1 MGKYE
6 HPGNCEVTC
15 WDRNDEGQTFTI
27 VDHSPPLRTD
37 MKPYESNGATK
48 VIGRTVLRPREQV
61 EETIRA
67 AILSGELKS
76 GEMLPPE
83 AELARQFNVSRT
95 TLREALRV
103 LTSQRL
109 ITKVPGAR
117 GGNFVQ
123 SVDYHSLG
131 AVMSESVENLLAL
144 GTIHFDEVAD
154 VRQLLEVPSVR
165 LAAVNRDAEELA
177 RLAEIVGQQK
187 TASVDDPHIPELDRE
202 FHTLIARASGN
213 RVLASF
219 VAALHH
225 ATEPVHYLDLSPEV
239 GRDTVKQHQRILRA
253 IEQQDAAAGEEAIIE
268 HLTYL
273 QRHISAH
280 RSN

>member
-1 MGKYE
+1 MA
-6 HPGNCEVTC
+6 
-15 WDRNDEGQTFTI
+15 
-27 VDHSPPLRTD
+27 
-37 MKPYESNGATK
+37 MKASGDAPRK

-103 LTSQRL
+103 LSSQHL

-123 SVDYHSLG
+123 SIDYHSLG
-131 AVMSESVENLLAL
+131 DVMMESVDNLLAL
-144 GTIHFDEVAD
+144 GSIEFDEVAE
-154 VRQLLEVPSVR
+154 VRQQLEVPSVR
-165 LAAVNRDAEELA
+165 LAAVNRTDEHVQQLTA
-177 RLAEIVGQQK
+177 IVERQK
-187 TASVDDPHIPELDRE
+187 TASVDDPEIPELDRQ

-239 GRDTVKQHQRILRA
+239 GRETVKQHQRIVQAVQR
-253 IEQQDAAAGEEAIIE
+253 QDPDAGEAAVVK

-273 QRHISAH
+273 RRHITAH
-280 RSN
+280 RTR

>member
-1 MGKYE
+1 
-6 HPGNCEVTC
+6 
-15 WDRNDEGQTFTI
+15 
-27 VDHSPPLRTD
+27 
-37 MKPYESNGATK
+37 MKPNEPNGAAK
-48 VIGRTVLRPREQV
+48 VIGRTVVRPRQQV
-61 EETIRA
+61 EEMIRA
-67 AILSGELKS
+67 AILAGELQS

-83 AELARQFNVSRT
+83 TELAKQFNVSRT

-103 LTSQRL
+103 LSSQRL
-109 ITKVPGAR
+109 IRKVPGAR

-144 GTIHFDEVAD
+144 GTIQFDEVAH
-154 VRQLLEVPSVR
+154 VRQLLEVPSVQ
-165 LAAVNRDAEELA
+165 LAAANRSGDELS
-177 RLAEIVGQQK
+177 RLKEIVQQQK
-187 TASVDDPHIPELDRE
+187 TASVDDPRVPELDRE

-239 GRDTVKQHQRILRA
+239 GRETVRQHQRILRA
-253 IEQQDAAAGEEAIIE
+253 IELQDPAAGEKAIIE

-273 QRHISAH
+273 RKHISAH
-280 RSN
+280 RAE

>member
-1 MGKYE
+1 MQVA
-6 HPGNCEVTC
+6 PGAVSGNRGVM
-15 WDRNDEGQTFTI
+15 
-27 VDHSPPLRTD
+27 SA
-37 MKPYESNGATK
+37 GAIGDGTARK
-48 VIGRTVLRPREQV
+48 VIGQKVLRPRRQV

-83 AELARQFNVSRT
+83 TELARQFDVSRT

-109 ITKVPGAR
+109 IVKVPGAR
-117 GGNFVQ
+117 GGNIVQ
-123 SVDYHSLG
+123 SVDYQSLG
-131 AVMSESVENLLAL
+131 AVMMESVDNLLAL
-144 GTIHFDEVAD
+144 GTLDFEEVAD
-154 VRQLLEVPSVR
+154 MRQFLEVPSVR
-165 LAAVNRDAEELA
+165 LAAGHRDDDQLRQLHAIVTKQKSA
-177 RLAEIVGQQK
+177 R
-187 TASVDDPHIPELDRE
+187 VDDPDVPELDRQ

-239 GRDTVKQHQRILRA
+239 GRETVKQHQAIVRA
-253 IEQQDAAAGEEAIIE
+253 IEAQDSDAAEAAIIV

-273 QRHISAH
+273 RRHIGAH
-280 RSN
+280 QAADRA

>member
-1 MGKYE
+1 MT
-6 HPGNCEVTC
+6 PS
-15 WDRNDEGQTFTI
+15 Q
-27 VDHSPPLRTD
+27 
-37 MKPYESNGATK
+37 SNGTTK
-48 VIGRTVLRPREQV
+48 LIGRTVLRPRQQV

-103 LTSQRL
+103 LSSQRL
-109 ITKVPGAR
+109 INKVPGAR

-123 SVDYHSLG
+123 SVDYRSLG

-144 GTIHFDEVAD
+144 GTIHFDEVAN
-154 VRQLLEVPSVR
+154 VRQLLEVPSVQ
-165 LAAVNRDAEELA
+165 LAAANRGEDELT
-177 RLAEIVGQQK
+177 RLKDIVQQQK
-187 TASVDDPHIPELDRE
+187 MASVDDPRIPDLDRE

-239 GRDTVKQHQRILRA
+239 GRETVKQHQRILRA
-253 IEQQDAAAGEEAIIE
+253 IERQEPQAGEKAIVE

-273 QRHISAH
+273 RKHISAH
-280 RSN
+280 RAS

>member
-1 MGKYE
+1 MTNAG
-6 HPGNCEVTC
+6 G
-15 WDRNDEGQTFTI
+15 D
-27 VDHSPPLRTD
+27 
-37 MKPYESNGATK
+37 GAIRK
-48 VIGRTVLRPREQV
+48 VIGQAVLRPRQQV
-61 EETIRA
+61 EETIKA

-103 LTSQRL
+103 LSSQHL
-109 ITKVPGAR
+109 ITKIPGAR

-123 SVDYHSLG
+123 SVDYRSLG
-131 AVMSESVENLLAL
+131 TVMMEAVANLLTL
-144 GTIHFDEVAD
+144 GSIRFEEVAD
-154 VRQLLEVPSVR
+154 VRQYLEVPSVR
-165 LAAVNRDAEELA
+165 LAAANRSEQDLTELGG
-177 RLAEIVGQQK
+177 IVRRQK
-187 TASVDDPHIPELDRE
+187 TASVDDPEIPDLDRQ

-213 RVLASF
+213 RVLASL

-239 GRDTVKQHQRILRA
+239 GRQTVRQHAAILRA
-253 IEQQDAAAGEEAIIE
+253 IEHQDPDDGEKAIVD

-273 QRHISAH
+273 RRHLLAH
-280 RSN
+280 QAG

>member
-1 MGKYE
+1 M
-6 HPGNCEVTC
+6 V
-15 WDRNDEGQTFTI
+15 
-27 VDHSPPLRTD
+27 S
-37 MKPYESNGATK
+37 GATNGSK
-48 VIGRTVLRPREQV
+48 QRMIGQAVLRPRQQV

-67 AILSGELKS
+67 AILSGELQS

-103 LTSQRL
+103 LTSQHL
-109 ITKVPGAR
+109 ITKIPGAR

-131 AVMSESVENLLAL
+131 TVMTEAVDNLLTL
-144 GTIHFDEVAD
+144 GSIRFDEVAD
-154 VRQLLEVPSVR
+154 VRQYLEVPAVR
-165 LAAVNRDAEELA
+165 LAAIHRSEDDLA
-177 RLAEIVGQQK
+177 GLTEIVERQK
-187 TASVDDPHIPELDRE
+187 TASVDDPEIPDLDRK

-213 RVLASF
+213 RVLASC

-239 GRDTVKQHQRILRA
+239 GKQTVRQHAAILRA
-253 IEQQDAAAGEEAIIE
+253 IDKRDADAAEAAIVD

-273 QRHISAH
+273 RKHIVAH
-280 RSN
+280 QAAE

>member
-1 MGKYE
+1 MVSDVERK
-6 HPGNCEVTC
+6 TI
-15 WDRNDEGQTFTI
+15 GQ
-27 VDHSPPLRTD
+27 
-37 MKPYESNGATK
+37 A
-48 VIGRTVLRPREQV
+48 VLRPRQQV
-61 EETIRA
+61 EKTIKD

-103 LTSQRL
+103 LSSQHL
-109 ITKVPGAR
+109 INKVPGAR

-131 AVMSESVENLLAL
+131 TVMTEAVDNLLAL
-144 GTIHFDEVAD
+144 GSIRFDEVAD
-154 VRQLLEVPSVR
+154 VRQHLEVPSVR
-165 LAAVNRDAEELA
+165 LAAAHRSEKDLTELSD
-177 RLAEIVGQQK
+177 IVRRQK
-187 TASVDDPHIPELDRE
+187 TASVDDPEIPDLDRQ
-202 FHTLIARASGN
+202 FHTLIAQASGN

-219 VAALHH
+219 VATLHH

-239 GRDTVKQHQRILRA
+239 GRETVRQHAAILRA
-253 IEQQDAAAGEEAIIE
+253 IKTQDPDAGEVAIIE

-273 QRHISAH
+273 REHILSH
-280 RSN
+280 REH

>member
-1 MGKYE
+1 
-6 HPGNCEVTC
+6 
-15 WDRNDEGQTFTI
+15 
-27 VDHSPPLRTD
+27 
-37 MKPYESNGATK
+37 MKPHDSKGTAR

-61 EETIRA
+61 EDTIRT

-131 AVMSESVENLLAL
+131 AVMTESVENLLAL
-144 GTIHFDEVAD
+144 GTIRFDEVAN

-165 LAAVNRDAEELA
+165 LAAANRGVHQLA

-187 TASVDDPHIPELDRE
+187 TASVDDPHIPDLDRE

-225 ATEPVHYLDLSPEV
+225 ATEPVHYLDLSHQV
-239 GRDTVKQHQRILRA
+239 GRETVKQHQRILRA
-253 IEQQDAAAGEEAIIE
+253 IEQQDADAGEEAIIE

-273 QRHISAH
+273 RHHISAH
-280 RSN
+280 RSK